1 MTKEAKAQGAGP
13 ITYEEI
19 EIMNPMYNSEETR
32 NRPTDYN
39 QGKIMVEYEDFS
51 NHS

>member
-39 QGKIMVEYEDFS
+39 QGKIENEY
-51 NHS
+51 